1 MNIVSKT
8 ITSMNESKSNV
19 QVEKNPIIKFDNQ
32 HDFRSK
38 SRKKDLTLFKDQI
51 KPDYQENTA
60 IIKDKDDSNSNV
72 YLHIRHKS
80 NRKNLK
86 SEMKNMN
93 LNSRQEDINQKIN
106 YYEKRKK
113 DIGNQKM
120 REYSTLNPMS
130 EV

>member
-32 HDFRSK
+32 NDFRSK

-51 KPDYQENTA
+51 KPDLQENTA
-60 IIKDKDDSNSNV
+60 IIKDKEESNSNV

-106 YYEKRKK
+106 YYEKKK
-113 DIGNQKM
+113 DFGN
-120 REYSTLNPMS
+120 
-130 EV
+130 